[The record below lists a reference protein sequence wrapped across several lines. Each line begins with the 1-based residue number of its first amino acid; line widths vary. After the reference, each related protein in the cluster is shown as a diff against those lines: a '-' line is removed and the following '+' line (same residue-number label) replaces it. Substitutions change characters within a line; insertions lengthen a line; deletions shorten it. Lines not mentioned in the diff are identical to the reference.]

1 MNIGM
6 MWFDNSD
13 KPLATKIEA
22 AANYYYM
29 KYGRRPNVV
38 FLHPSAM
45 PPDPENYLIRLQPFK
60 SMLPGHLWIG
70 VEEVTPWNAQP

>member
-6 MWFDNSD
+6 MWFDNNPMKGLADKINAASD
-13 KPLATKIEA
+13 
-22 AANYYYM
+22 YYNM
-29 KYGRRPNVV
+29 KYGRRPNVC

-45 PPDPENYLIRLQPFK
+45 PTDPENYLIRLQPFK

-70 VEEVTPWNAQP
+70 VEEVTK